1 MKSAN
6 VLLLSIFLIANS
18 ATAATPLPD
27 AELHRLASYLAYV
40 VVGVEA
46 EAPDGG
52 SIYTV
57 GANCNECNGSGE
69 LGDGTVVF
77 PCEWSDGLYYCN
89 KGKIAKKSDG
99 DSMDVCEVGCA
110 LCESVCD
117 CDCGCKGKCGGSCG
131 CDNCNCATPERDELF
146 DKLDNPPARFNESY
160 VRELEYDL
168 QKALQEAETLRGASD
183 KCQPIAEEELPVAP
197 EPEPEPKQAEVSS
210 RTVTLYRMK
219 GSRWNWEGRSNPST
233 QFMRDHLMDDHG
245 IDASMMNREQMQ
257 ILHDNAHTY
266 GDDKAFGFPTEFNSS
281 MTSNSCP
288 SGNCPTSSSSSGGGC
303 PGGNCPTSGSSRS
316 RGFFGRWR

>member
-1 MKSAN
+1 MRKA
-6 VLLLSIFLIANS
+6 VLIGWLALWAVI

-27 AELHRLASYLAYV
+27 AEKHRLASYLAYV

-57 GANCNECNGSGE
+57 GANCGECNGSGE

-99 DSMDVCEVGCA
+99 DSMDYEVDEA
-110 LCESVCD
+110 MCESVCD
-117 CDCGCKGKCGGSCG
+117 CGNCDGKCGGGC
-131 CDNCNCATPERDELF
+131 CDNCKCGTPERDELF
-146 DKLDNPPARFNESY
+146 EAIENAPARFNESY
-160 VRELEYDL
+160 VRDLEYDL
-168 QKALQEAETLRGASD
+168 QKALEEVQTLKAPCPDCPTCAEPQPEESQEET
-183 KCQPIAEEELPVAP
+183 P
-197 EPEPEPKQAEVSS
+197 EPEESS
-210 RTVTLYRMK
+210 SKTVTLYRMK

-233 QFMRDHLMDDHG
+233 SFMRQHLMDEHG
-245 IDASMMNREQMQ
+245 IDASLMTRQQMQ
-257 ILHDNAHTY
+257 ILHDNSHNY

-281 MTSNSCP
+281 VTASDCP
-288 SGNCPTSSSSSGGGC
+288 SGTCPTSSSSSSGGC
-303 PGGNCPTSGSSRS
+303 PGGNCPTSSSRSYS